1 MLSTQLSQLDLVY
14 DYDYNALFCPFSIFK
29 NCYSTFFSLSC
40 LCPPC
45 RHSMVVSHFSGLAFL
60 QSTRHLFH
68 WEIQRL
74 LDDFWRFSAH
84 GKGPT
89 KGGMPCRHICC
100 RQADLFEGASLTIEP
115 PTTDSVQWLHPRMY
129 FVGMFC
135 VGIKVIVIIRDAPKQ
150 QSCSFLHC
158 SKLQNLWWPNKCRRN
173 SLNFLP
179 NVQKGSYQASYSK
192 WRSKCQNIGGFAGFF
207 VPKWLV
213 PLFAQS
219 RQVKRKGRQK
229 E

>member
-1 MLSTQLSQLDLVY
+1 MQCTIL
-14 DYDYNALFCPFSIFK
+14 PIFE

-89 KGGMPCRHICC
+89 KGGMPCRHNLLSSSRSLRGGLTHNWTAYNGFCSMTSSKDVLC
-100 RQADLFEGASLTIEP
+100 RDVLCWHKSDRQYKGCPKSPLLHLFYI
-115 PTTDSVQWLHPRMY
+115 VQNYR
-129 FVGMFC
+129 
-135 VGIKVIVIIRDAPKQ
+135 IRNG
-150 QSCSFLHC
+150 L
-158 SKLQNLWWPNKCRRN
+158 RN
-173 SLNFLP
+173 
-179 NVQKGSYQASYSK
+179 A
-192 WRSKCQNIGGFAGFF
+192 
-207 VPKWLV
+207 LV
-213 PLFAQS
+213 RA
-219 RQVKRKGRQK
+219 
-229 E
+229 